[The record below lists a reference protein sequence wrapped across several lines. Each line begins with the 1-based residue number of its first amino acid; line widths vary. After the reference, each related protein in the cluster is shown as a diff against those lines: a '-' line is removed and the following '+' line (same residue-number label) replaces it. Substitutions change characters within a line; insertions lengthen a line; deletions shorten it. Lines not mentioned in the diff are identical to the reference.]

1 MKLLQVQVPDF
12 RVLKDVDIKF
22 DRRFVPNIFPLGS
35 LNGGGKS
42 TLLQLVFVLLHCCT
56 NPERKVFIKNLL
68 HGFTLNDDSSDRV
81 LAIINIWDGEKEVEI
96 KFLVCHNTYIENI
109 LKQDHE
115 YKNNEDWKLSN
126 FEKLENITKNIYK
139 TEQDIEQL
147 EKATN
152 KLEIHEKLENDD
164 IKHRLFQPVVRELFY
179 NNIISPRIRRLP
191 VADFKEEV
199 EEMLDSYQLNLDEL
213 SQEKEKIDIVLQK
226 ISTYLHEKNIVYI
239 CNYSS
244 GIDTE
249 KNEFVLCQ
257 IGDNL
262 DINKAED
269 WLDKISNKIFLAA
282 PISQVFL
289 FTSQT
294 SRRLLFQQNS
304 NRDYDSDLKLSKL
317 KLPGFFTYDF
327 APVDL
332 LIKVFTNALEEDS
345 RTAVETEGK
354 YGKRYEELLDDLNL
368 LLANKKVNISTDFS
382 KITFKLDTNDGNIE
396 LYPED
401 LSHGELKRL
410 SIYLWLK
417 YNKIEDAIVLMDE
430 IEIGFHPDWQY
441 EIIRDLE
448 EWSSSNQYILATHS
462 YQLCRALTPAHV
474 RELEPKLIK
483 SDNNIPL

>member
-56 NPERKVFIKNLL
+56 NPERHHYIENLL
-68 HGFTLNDDSSDRV
+68 HGFTFNNDGSDRV

-96 KFLVCHNTYIENI
+96 KFLVGDYPIEDIAVDLDDEYHDRNGIHPPVLRQEHIIYICS
-109 LKQDHE
+109 
-115 YKNNEDWKLSN
+115 Y
-126 FEKLENITKNIYK
+126 F
-139 TEQDIEQL
+139 
-147 EKATN
+147 
-152 KLEIHEKLENDD
+152 
-164 IKHRLFQPVVRELFY
+164 
-179 NNIISPRIRRLP
+179 LP
-191 VADFKEEV
+191 VGMSENRLLCRV
-199 EEMLDSYQLNLDEL
+199 SGNLYRYQAKDLLDE
-213 SQEKEKIDIVLQK
+213 
-226 ISTYLHEKNIVYI
+226 
-239 CNYSS
+239 
-244 GIDTE
+244 
-249 KNEFVLCQ
+249 
-257 IGDNL
+257 
-262 DINKAED
+262 
-269 WLDKISNKIFLAA
+269 ISNKIFLAA
-282 PISQVFL
+282 PITQVFL
-289 FTSQT
+289 FI
-294 SRRLLFQQNS
+294 SRESRYRLFAKNGGG
-304 NRDYDSDLKLSKL
+304 NYDSDLKLSKS

-332 LIKVFTNALEEDS
+332 LIKAFTSARDEDFI
-345 RTAVETEGK
+345 TAIETEGE
-354 YGKRYEELLDDLNL
+354 YGKRYKELLAELNL

-382 KITFKLDTNDGNIE
+382 KITFKLDTNNENIE

-441 EIIRDLE
+441 RIIPDLE
-448 EWSSSNQYILATHS
+448 QWSPSNQYILATHS
-462 YQLCRALTPAHV
+462 YELCQALTPAHV

-483 SDNNIPL
+483 SDNNISL

>member
-56 NPERKVFIKNLL
+56 NPERHHYIENLL
-68 HGFTLNDDSSDRV
+68 HGFTFNNDGSDRV

-96 KFLVCHNTYIENI
+96 KFLVCSESRFEDIVGSYHYEE
-109 LKQDHE
+109 D
-115 YKNNEDWKLSN
+115 YKDGTMYPQNLRPK
-126 FEKLENITKNIYK
+126 
-139 TEQDIEQL
+139 DI
-147 EKATN
+147 
-152 KLEIHEKLENDD
+152 IHICSYLPEVDKGRN
-164 IKHRLFQPVVRELFY
+164 HLFY
-179 NNIISPRIRRLP
+179 
-191 VADFKEEV
+191 
-199 EEMLDSYQLNLDEL
+199 
-213 SQEKEKIDIVLQK
+213 
-226 ISTYLHEKNIVYI
+226 
-239 CNYSS
+239 
-244 GIDTE
+244 
-249 KNEFVLCQ
+249 Q
-257 IGDNL
+257 IGDNS
-262 DINKAED
+262 DMNEAGD

-282 PISQVFL
+282 PITQIFL
-289 FTSQT
+289 FISPE
-294 SRRLLFQQNS
+294 SRYRLFAKNS
-304 NRDYDSDLKLSKL
+304 DGDYDTDLKSSKSE
-317 KLPGFFTYDF
+317 LPGFFTYDF

-332 LIKVFTNALEEDS
+332 LIKAFTSARDEDF
-345 RTAVETEGK
+345 RTAIETEGE
-354 YGKRYEELLDDLNL
+354 YGKRYKALLDDLNL
-368 LLANKKVNISTDFS
+368 LLVNKKVNISKDLS
-382 KITFKLDTNDGNIE
+382 KITFKLDTNNENIE

-410 SIYLWLK
+410 SIYLWIK

-448 EWSSSNQYILATHS
+448 EWSPSNQYILATHS

>member
-81 LAIINIWDGEKEVEI
+81 LAIIKVWDGEKEVEI
-96 KFLVCHNTYIENI
+96 KFIVCHNTYIETYI
-109 LKQDHE
+109 
-115 YKNNEDWKLSN
+115 
-126 FEKLENITKNIYK
+126 ENIIKQNNVEIKFPSYNRNYIDENSIKNLLFPDQNNKDSKLY
-139 TEQDIEQL
+139 QYLYSQYLPL
-147 EKATN
+147 E
-152 KLEIHEKLENDD
+152 H
-164 IKHRLFQPVVRELFY
+164 
-179 NNIISPRIRRLP
+179 II
-191 VADFKEEV
+191 
-199 EEMLDSYQLNLDEL
+199 
-213 SQEKEKIDIVLQK
+213 
-226 ISTYLHEKNIVYI
+226 YI
-239 CNYSS
+239 CPYFS
-244 GIDTE
+244 GVGVGE
-249 KNEFVLCQ
+249 NHLLCK

-262 DINKAED
+262 DINKAEA
-269 WLDKISNKIFLAA
+269 WLDEISNKIFLAA
-282 PISQVFL
+282 PITQVFL
-289 FTSQT
+289 FTSQK
-294 SRRLLFQQNS
+294 SRSLLFQQNS
-304 NRDYDSDLKLSKL
+304 ERDYDLDLKSSKL

-332 LIKVFTNALEEDS
+332 LIKVFTSARDEDF
-345 RTAVETEGK
+345 RTAIETEGK
-354 YGKRYEELLDDLNL
+354 YGKRYEELLAELSL

-382 KITFKLDTNDGNIE
+382 KITFKLDTNNENIE

-410 SIYLWLK
+410 SIYMWLK

>member
-42 TLLQLVFVLLHCCT
+42 TLLQLIFVLLHCCT

-109 LKQDHE
+109 LNQDTE
-115 YKNNEDWKLSN
+115 CKNNEDWKLSN
-126 FEKLENITKNIYK
+126 FQELENINKKIYK
-139 TEQDIEQL
+139 IEQDIEQI
-147 EKATN
+147 EKAINKIETYQEIQSDIRLIDLLNGLKRIN
-152 KLEIHEKLENDD
+152 KLRRPLPSIE
-164 IKHRLFQPVVRELFY
+164 EL
-179 NNIISPRIRRLP
+179 
-191 VADFKEEV
+191 KEEV
-199 EEMLDSYQLNLDEL
+199 EEMLDIYNINLNEYY
-213 SQEKEKIDIVLQK
+213 QEKEKIDIVLQK

-269 WLDKISNKIFLAA
+269 WLDEISNKVFLAA

-294 SRRLLFQQNS
+294 SRSLLFQQNS
-304 NRDYDSDLKLSKL
+304 ERDYDLDLKSSKL

-332 LIKVFTNALEEDS
+332 LIKVFTSARDEDF
-345 RTAVETEGK
+345 RTAIETEGK
-354 YGKRYEELLDDLNL
+354 YGKRYEELLAELSL

-382 KITFKLDTNDGNIE
+382 KITFKLDTNNENIE

-410 SIYLWLK
+410 SIYLWIK
-417 YNKIEDAIVLMDE
+417 YSKIKNAIVLMDE

-474 RELEPKLIK
+474 REIEPKLIK

>member
-68 HGFTLNDDSSDRV
+68 HGFTVNDDSSDRV
-81 LAIINIWDGEKEVEI
+81 LAIIKIWDGEKEVEI
-96 KFLVCHNTYIENI
+96 KFLVCHNAYIENI
-109 LKQDHE
+109 IRQDHE

-126 FEKLENITKNIYK
+126 FQELENITKKIAK
-139 TEQDIEQL
+139 TEQHIEEL
-147 EKATN
+147 EKAIN
-152 KLEIHEKLENDD
+152 KLEIYEKLENDD
-164 IKHRLFQPVVRELFY
+164 IKRRRFQQVMSELIY
-179 NNIISPRIRRLP
+179 NNIISSRRRRLP

-199 EEMLDSYQLNLDEL
+199 EEILDSYQLNLDEL

-226 ISTYLHEKNIVYI
+226 ISTYLYEKNIVYI

-244 GIDTE
+244 DDTE
-249 KNEFVLCQ
+249 EKEFVLCE

-262 DINKAED
+262 DINKAEA
-269 WLDKISNKIFLAA
+269 WLDEISNKIFLAA
-282 PISQVFL
+282 PITQVFL
-289 FTSQT
+289 FTHQKY
-294 SRRLLFQQNS
+294 RRLLFEQNGE
-304 NRDYDSDLKLSKL
+304 RDYNSELKSYKSN
-317 KLPGFFTYDF
+317 LPGFFTYDF

-345 RTAVETEGK
+345 RTAVETEGN

-368 LLANKKVNISTDFS
+368 LLANKKVNISTDLS

-410 SIYLWLK
+410 SIYMWLK
-417 YNKIEDAIVLMDE
+417 YNRIEDAIVLMDE

-448 EWSSSNQYILATHS
+448 QWSPNNQYILATHS
-462 YQLCRALTPAHV
+462 YELCGAVTPAHV

>member
-1 MKLLQVQVPDF
+1 MKLLQVQVPNF

-56 NPERKVFIKNLL
+56 NPERKIFIKNLL

-96 KFLVCHNTYIENI
+96 KFLVGDYPIEDIAVDLDDEYHDRNGIHPPVLRQEHIIYICSYFLSVGMGENR
-109 LKQDHE
+109 LLCRVSGNLYRYQA
-115 YKNNEDWKLSN
+115 KNL
-126 FEKLENITKNIYK
+126 
-139 TEQDIEQL
+139 
-147 EKATN
+147 
-152 KLEIHEKLENDD
+152 
-164 IKHRLFQPVVRELFY
+164 
-179 NNIISPRIRRLP
+179 
-191 VADFKEEV
+191 
-199 EEMLDSYQLNLDEL
+199 LDE
-213 SQEKEKIDIVLQK
+213 
-226 ISTYLHEKNIVYI
+226 
-239 CNYSS
+239 
-244 GIDTE
+244 
-249 KNEFVLCQ
+249 
-257 IGDNL
+257 
-262 DINKAED
+262 
-269 WLDKISNKIFLAA
+269 ISNKIFLAA
-282 PISQVFL
+282 PITQVFL
-289 FTSQT
+289 FI
-294 SRRLLFQQNS
+294 SRESRYRLFAKNGGG
-304 NRDYDSDLKLSKL
+304 NYDSDLKLSKS

-332 LIKVFTNALEEDS
+332 LIKAFTSARDEDFI
-345 RTAVETEGK
+345 TAIETEGE
-354 YGKRYEELLDDLNL
+354 YGKRYKELLAELNL

-382 KITFKLDTNDGNIE
+382 KITFKLDTNNENIE

-410 SIYLWLK
+410 TIYLWIK

>member
-81 LAIINIWDGEKEVEI
+81 LAIIKIWDGEKEVEI

-109 LKQDHE
+109 LKQDHK

-147 EKATN
+147 EKAIN

-164 IKHRLFQPVVRELFY
+164 IKHRRFQQVMRELFY
-179 NNIISPRIRRLP
+179 NNIISSRIRRLP

-226 ISTYLHEKNIVYI
+226 ISTYLHEKNIIYI

-244 GIDTE
+244 GINTE
-249 KNEFVLCQ
+249 ENEFVLCQ

-262 DINKAED
+262 DINKAEA
-269 WLDKISNKIFLAA
+269 WLDEISNKVFLAA

-289 FTSQT
+289 FTHHEY
-294 SRRLLFQQNS
+294 RRRFFEQNS
-304 NRDYDSDLKLSKL
+304 DKNYDSELKMSKL

-327 APVDL
+327 AQPM
-332 LIKVFTNALEEDS
+332 ITVFTNAINEDY
-345 RTAVETEGK
+345 RDAIKTEGE
-354 YGKRYEELLDDLNL
+354 YGKRYKALLDDLNSFL
-368 LLANKKVNISTDFS
+368 VYKKVNISTDLSTIIFQ
-382 KITFKLDTNDGNIE
+382 LDTNDENIK

-410 SIYLWLK
+410 SIYLWIK

-448 EWSSSNQYILATHS
+448 EWSPSNQYILATHS

>member
-81 LAIINIWDGEKEVEI
+81 LAIIKVWDGEKEVEI

-109 LKQDHE
+109 IKQNNVEIKFPSYNRNYIDE
-115 YKNNEDWKLSN
+115 NSIKNLLFPDQNNKDSKLYQYLYSQYLP
-126 FEKLENITKNIYK
+126 LE
-139 TEQDIEQL
+139 
-147 EKATN
+147 
-152 KLEIHEKLENDD
+152 H
-164 IKHRLFQPVVRELFY
+164 
-179 NNIISPRIRRLP
+179 II
-191 VADFKEEV
+191 
-199 EEMLDSYQLNLDEL
+199 
-213 SQEKEKIDIVLQK
+213 
-226 ISTYLHEKNIVYI
+226 YI
-239 CNYSS
+239 CPYFS
-244 GIDTE
+244 GVGVGE
-249 KNEFVLCQ
+249 NHLLCK

-262 DINKAED
+262 DINKAEA
-269 WLDKISNKIFLAA
+269 WLDEISNKIFLAA
-282 PISQVFL
+282 PITQVFL
-289 FTSQT
+289 FTSQK
-294 SRRLLFQQNS
+294 SRSLLFQQNS
-304 NRDYDSDLKLSKL
+304 ERDYDLDLKSSKL

-332 LIKVFTNALEEDS
+332 LIKVFTSARDEDF
-345 RTAVETEGK
+345 RTAIETEGK
-354 YGKRYEELLDDLNL
+354 YGKRYEELLAELSL

-410 SIYLWLK
+410 TIYLWLK

-441 EIIRDLE
+441 RIIPDLE
-448 EWSSSNQYILATHS
+448 QWSPSNQYILATHS
-462 YQLCRALTPAHV
+462 YELCQALTPGHV

-483 SDNNIPL
+483 SDKNISL